1 MPAMPAARVRT
12 GRLPL
17 PDAHHG
23 GAGCGG
29 GGKSDGFNQVCEG
42 NSPMTTAAMSMTHP
56 RTAPALE
63 RATVALL
70 LCFVAS
76 LQISIAAANILLA
89 LMMVC
94 WVAQL
99 VQEKTAP
106 DVPRFF
112 WPLVAYAAATLVI
125 SAFSLDPRTS
135 FIDDKQLV
143 LLVIV
148 PAVYHIARGERAAL
162 VVDVIVS
169 VGAASAA
176 YGIIQYGLLHYD
188 NLGRRPEGAMSHYMT
203 YSGLL
208 MLVIC
213 AAAARLIFGRGGR
226 VWPALVMPA
235 LVVALALT
243 LGRSAWIGASVAIAL
258 LLALKDLRLT
268 VVLPVFIALL
278 FAIAPGTV
286 TKRVM
291 SIFDVQEPTNQ
302 DRLAMIEIGARIV
315 KDRPLTGVG
324 PNMIPRVYAEY
335 RPDYAINKVNPH
347 LHNVPLQIAAE
358 RGLPALAIWLW
369 FVIALLAAHVRL
381 FRKQADK
388 VPAAAAL
395 AAVAAML
402 AAGLFEYNFG
412 DSEFLMLFLV
422 LVTLPFAAARGDN
435 GTASAHG

>member
-1 MPAMPAARVRT
+1 
-12 GRLPL
+12 
-17 PDAHHG
+17 
-23 GAGCGG
+23 
-29 GGKSDGFNQVCEG
+29 
-42 NSPMTTAAMSMTHP
+42 MTTAAMSVTHP
-56 RTAPALE
+56 RTAHGLE
-63 RATVALL
+63 RATVVLL

-89 LMMVC
+89 LMLVC
-94 WVAQL
+94 WVAQI
-99 VQEKTAP
+99 VQDRTLPA
-106 DVPRFF
+106 VPRFF
-112 WPLVAYAAATLVI
+112 WPLVAYAAVTVVI
-125 SAFSLDPRTS
+125 SAFSLDPSTS
-135 FIDDKQLV
+135 IVDDKQL
-143 LLVIV
+143 LLFVIV
-148 PAVYHIARGERAAL
+148 PAVYQIARGERASL

-213 AAAARLIFGRGGR
+213 AAAARLIFGRQGR
-226 VWPALVMPA
+226 TWPALVMPA

-268 VVLPVFIALL
+268 ILLPLFVAVL
-278 FAIAPGTV
+278 FAVAPGTV
-286 TKRVM
+286 TRRVM

-302 DRLAMIEIGARIV
+302 DRLAMIEMGARMV
-315 KDRPLTGVG
+315 NDHPLTGVG
-324 PNMIPRVYAEY
+324 PNMIPRVYAQY
-335 RPDYAINKVNPH
+335 RPDYAINPINPH

-358 RGLPALAIWLW
+358 RGLPALAVWLW
-369 FVIALLAAHVRL
+369 FVFSLVVAQFRL
-381 FRKQADK
+381 FRQQRDK

-395 AAVAAML
+395 AAVFAML

-422 LVTLPFAAARGDN
+422 LVTLPFAAARGDDESV
-435 GTASAHG
+435 AARA

>member
-1 MPAMPAARVRT
+1 
-12 GRLPL
+12 
-17 PDAHHG
+17 
-23 GAGCGG
+23 
-29 GGKSDGFNQVCEG
+29 
-42 NSPMTTAAMSMTHP
+42 MTTAAMSMTHP
-56 RTAPALE
+56 RTAPRLE
-63 RATVALL
+63 RATVGLL

-89 LMMVC
+89 LMMVV
-94 WVAQL
+94 WVAQM
-99 VQEKTAP
+99 VQEKTLPAA
-106 DVPRFF
+106 PRFF
-112 WPLVAYAAATLVI
+112 WPLAAYAAVTLVI

-135 FIDDKQLV
+135 IIDDKQLV
-143 LLVIV
+143 LFVIV
-148 PAVYHIARGERAAL
+148 PAVYHIARGDRAAL
-162 VVDVIVS
+162 VIDVIVS

-213 AAAARLIFGRGGR
+213 AATARLIFGRRGR
-226 VWPALVMPA
+226 TWPALVMPA
-235 LVVALALT
+235 LIVALALT

-258 LLALKDLRLT
+258 LLALKDVRLT
-268 VVLPVFIALL
+268 ILLPIFIALL
-278 FAIAPGTV
+278 FAIAPGLV

-315 KDRPLTGVG
+315 HDHPLTGVG
-324 PNMIPRVYAEY
+324 PNMIPRVYEQY
-335 RPDYAINKVNPH
+335 RPDYAINKINPH

-358 RGLPALAIWLW
+358 RGLPALAVWLW
-369 FVIALLAAHVRL
+369 FIVALFVAVFRL
-381 FRKQADK
+381 FRSQADT
-388 VPAAAAL
+388 VPPAAAL
-395 AAVAAML
+395 AAIAAML

-422 LVTLPFAAARGDN
+422 LVTLPFAAARDADAA
-435 GTASAHG
+435 ASARA

>member
-1 MPAMPAARVRT
+1 
-12 GRLPL
+12 
-17 PDAHHG
+17 
-23 GAGCGG
+23 
-29 GGKSDGFNQVCEG
+29 
-42 NSPMTTAAMSMTHP
+42 MTTAAMTVTHP
-56 RTAPALE
+56 RTAHGLE
-63 RATVALL
+63 RATVVLL

-89 LMMVC
+89 LMLVC
-94 WVAQL
+94 WTAQL
-99 VQEKTAP
+99 VQDRA
-106 DVPRFF
+106 VPAVPYFF
-112 WPLVAYAAATLVI
+112 WPLAAYAAATLVV
-125 SAFSLDPRTS
+125 SAFSLDPATS
-135 FIDDKQLV
+135 IVDDKQL
-143 LLVIV
+143 LLFVIV
-148 PAVYHIARGERAAL
+148 PAVYQIARGERASL

-213 AAAARLIFGRGGR
+213 AAAARLIFGRQGR
-226 VWPALVMPA
+226 TWPALVMPA

-268 VVLPVFIALL
+268 ILLPLFVAVL
-278 FAIAPGTV
+278 FAVAPGTV

-302 DRLAMIEIGARIV
+302 DRLAMIEMGARMV
-315 KDRPLTGVG
+315 NDHPFTGVG
-324 PNMIPRVYAEY
+324 PNMIPRVYAQY
-335 RPDYAINKVNPH
+335 RPDYAINPINPH

-358 RGLPALAIWLW
+358 RGLPALAVWLW
-369 FVIALLAAHVRL
+369 FVGAVIVAQFRL
-381 FRKQADK
+381 FRRQRDK

-395 AAVAAML
+395 AAVFAML
-402 AAGLFEYNFG
+402 GAGLFEYNFG

-422 LVTLPFAAARGDN
+422 LVTLPFAAARGEDEP
-435 GTASAHG
+435 TAARA

>member
-1 MPAMPAARVRT
+1 
-12 GRLPL
+12 
-17 PDAHHG
+17 
-23 GAGCGG
+23 
-29 GGKSDGFNQVCEG
+29 
-42 NSPMTTAAMSMTHP
+42 MTTAAAMSMTHP
-56 RTAPALE
+56 RTAPGLE

-94 WVAQL
+94 WVAQI
-99 VQEKTAP
+99 VQEKTLPA
-106 DVPRFF
+106 VPRFF
-112 WPLVAYAAATLVI
+112 WPLAAYGAVTLVV

-135 FIDDKQLV
+135 LIDDKQLV
-143 LLVIV
+143 LFVIV
-148 PAVYHIARGERAAL
+148 PAVYQIARGERAAL

-176 YGIIQYGLLHYD
+176 YGVIQYGLLHYD

-208 MLVIC
+208 MLVLC
-213 AAAARLIFGRGGR
+213 AAAARLIFGRRGR
-226 VWPALVMPA
+226 TWPALVMPA

-243 LGRSAWIGASVAIAL
+243 LGRSAWIGASAAIAL
-258 LLALKDLRLT
+258 LLALKDLKLT
-268 VVLPVFIALL
+268 VLLPVFIAIL
-278 FAIAPGTV
+278 FAVAPGTV
-286 TKRVM
+286 TRRVM
-291 SIFDVQEPTNQ
+291 SIFDPQEPTNQ

-315 KDRPLTGVG
+315 NAHPLTGVG
-324 PNMIPRVYAEY
+324 PNMIPRVYAQY
-335 RPDYAINKVNPH
+335 RPDYAINPVNPH

-358 RGLPALAIWLW
+358 RGVPAALLWLW
-369 FVIALLAAHVRL
+369 FVGALLVAQ
-381 FRKQADK
+381 FRMFRAQSDK

-422 LVTLPFAAARGDN
+422 LVTLPFAAARDEHA
-435 GTASAHG
+435 TAAARA

>member
-1 MPAMPAARVRT
+1 
-12 GRLPL
+12 
-17 PDAHHG
+17 
-23 GAGCGG
+23 
-29 GGKSDGFNQVCEG
+29 
-42 NSPMTTAAMSMTHP
+42 MTTAAMSMTHP

-63 RATVALL
+63 RVTVALL

-94 WVAQL
+94 WVAQI

-213 AAAARLIFGRGGR
+213 AAAARLIFGRRGR

-291 SIFDVQEPTNQ
+291 SIFDVQEPSNQ

-335 RPDYAINKVNPH
+335 RPDYAINQVNPH

-381 FRKQADK
+381 FRKEANK
-388 VPAAAAL
+388 VPAAAAI

-435 GTASAHG
+435 GIASARG

>member
-1 MPAMPAARVRT
+1 
-12 GRLPL
+12 
-17 PDAHHG
+17 
-23 GAGCGG
+23 
-29 GGKSDGFNQVCEG
+29 
-42 NSPMTTAAMSMTHP
+42 MTTAAMSVTHP
-56 RTAPALE
+56 RTAHGLE
-63 RATVALL
+63 RATLVLL

-89 LMMVC
+89 LMLVC
-94 WVAQL
+94 WTAQL
-99 VQEKTAP
+99 VQDRT
-106 DVPRFF
+106 VPAVPYFF
-112 WPLVAYAAATLVI
+112 WPLVAYAAVTVAI
-125 SAFSLDPRTS
+125 SAFSLEPATS
-135 FIDDKQLV
+135 ILDDKQLV
-143 LLVIV
+143 LFVIV
-148 PAVYHIARGERAAL
+148 PAVYQIARGERASL

-169 VGAASAA
+169 IGAASAA

-213 AAAARLIFGRGGR
+213 AAAARLIFGRQGR
-226 VWPALVMPA
+226 TWPALVMPA

-268 VVLPVFIALL
+268 ILLPLFVAVL
-278 FAIAPGTV
+278 FAVAPGTV

-302 DRLAMIEIGARIV
+302 DRLAMIEMGARMV
-315 KDRPLTGVG
+315 NDHPLTGVG
-324 PNMIPRVYAEY
+324 PNMVPRVYAQY
-335 RPDYAINKVNPH
+335 RPDYAINPINPH

-358 RGLPALAIWLW
+358 RGLPALGVWLW
-369 FVIALLAAHVRL
+369 FIFSLVLAQFRL
-381 FRKQADK
+381 FRRQRDK

-395 AAVAAML
+395 AAVFAML
-402 AAGLFEYNFG
+402 GAGLFEYNFG

-422 LVTLPFAAARGDN
+422 LVTLPFAAARGDDE
-435 GTASAHG
+435 SAAARA

>member
-1 MPAMPAARVRT
+1 
-12 GRLPL
+12 
-17 PDAHHG
+17 
-23 GAGCGG
+23 
-29 GGKSDGFNQVCEG
+29 
-42 NSPMTTAAMSMTHP
+42 MTTATMSMTHP
-56 RTAPALE
+56 RTAPRLE

-94 WVAQL
+94 WIAQM
-99 VQEKTAP
+99 VQEKTLPAAP
-106 DVPRFF
+106 RVF
-112 WPLVAYAAATLVI
+112 WPLVAYAAVTVI
-125 SAFSLDPRTS
+125 VSVFSLDPRTS
-135 FIDDKQLV
+135 LIDDKQLV
-143 LLVIV
+143 LFVIV
-148 PAVYHIARGERAAL
+148 PAVYQIARGERAAL
-162 VVDVIVS
+162 VIDVIVS

-176 YGIIQYGLLHYD
+176 FGIIQYGLLHYD

-213 AAAARLIFGRGGR
+213 AAAARLIFGRRGR
-226 VWPALVMPA
+226 LWPALVMPA

-258 LLALKDLRLT
+258 LLALKDVRLT
-268 VVLPVFIALL
+268 ILLPVFIGIL

-286 TKRVM
+286 TRRVM

-302 DRLAMIEIGARIV
+302 DRLAMIEIGARIIN
-315 KDRPLTGVG
+315 DHPLTGVG
-324 PNMIPRVYAEY
+324 PNMIPRVYAQY
-335 RPDYAINKVNPH
+335 RPDYAVNPVNPH

-358 RGLPALAIWLW
+358 RGVPAALAWLW
-369 FVIALLAAHVRL
+369 FVIALLVAHVRL
-381 FRKQADK
+381 FRSQPDK
-388 VPAAAAL
+388 VPSAAAL

-422 LVTLPFAAARGDN
+422 LVTLPFAAARDDHA
-435 GTASAHG
+435 TAPARA

>member
-1 MPAMPAARVRT
+1 
-12 GRLPL
+12 
-17 PDAHHG
+17 
-23 GAGCGG
+23 
-29 GGKSDGFNQVCEG
+29 
-42 NSPMTTAAMSMTHP
+42 MTTAAMSVTHP
-56 RTAPALE
+56 RTAHGLE
-63 RATVALL
+63 RATVVLL

-89 LMMVC
+89 LMLVC

-99 VQEKTAP
+99 IQDRTLPA
-106 DVPRFF
+106 VPRFF
-112 WPLVAYAAATLVI
+112 WALVAYGVVTVAI
-125 SAFSLDPRTS
+125 SVFSLDPSTS
-135 FIDDKQLV
+135 IVDDKQL
-143 LLVIV
+143 LLFVIV
-148 PAVYHIARGERAAL
+148 PAVYQIARGERASL

-213 AAAARLIFGRGGR
+213 AAAARLIFGRQGR
-226 VWPALVMPA
+226 TWPALVMPA

-268 VVLPVFIALL
+268 ILLPLFVAVL
-278 FAIAPGTV
+278 FAVAPGTV

-302 DRLAMIEIGARIV
+302 DRLAMIEMGARMV
-315 KDRPLTGVG
+315 NDHPLTGVG
-324 PNMIPRVYAEY
+324 PNMIPRVYAQY
-335 RPDYAINKVNPH
+335 RPDYAINPINPH

-358 RGLPALAIWLW
+358 RGLPALAVWLW
-369 FVIALLAAHVRL
+369 FIFSLVVAQFRL
-381 FRKQADK
+381 FRRQLDR

-395 AAVAAML
+395 AAVFAML

-422 LVTLPFAAARGDN
+422 LVTLPFAAARGDDDSV
-435 GTASAHG
+435 AARA

>member
-1 MPAMPAARVRT
+1 
-12 GRLPL
+12 
-17 PDAHHG
+17 
-23 GAGCGG
+23 
-29 GGKSDGFNQVCEG
+29 
-42 NSPMTTAAMSMTHP
+42 MTTAAMSVTHP
-56 RTAPALE
+56 RTAHGLE
-63 RATVALL
+63 RATVVLL

-89 LMMVC
+89 LMLVC
-94 WVAQL
+94 WTAQL
-99 VQEKTAP
+99 VQDRT
-106 DVPRFF
+106 VPAVPYFF
-112 WPLVAYAAATLVI
+112 WPLVAYAAVTVAV
-125 SAFSLDPRTS
+125 SAFSLDPATS
-135 FIDDKQLV
+135 IIDDKQLV
-143 LLVIV
+143 LFVIV
-148 PAVYHIARGERAAL
+148 PAVYQIARGERASL

-213 AAAARLIFGRGGR
+213 AAAARLIFGRQGR
-226 VWPALVMPA
+226 TWPALVMPA

-268 VVLPVFIALL
+268 ILLPLFIAVL
-278 FAIAPGTV
+278 FAVAPGTV

-302 DRLAMIEIGARIV
+302 DRLAMIEMGARMV
-315 KDRPLTGVG
+315 NDHPLTGVG
-324 PNMIPRVYAEY
+324 PNMVPRVYAQY
-335 RPDYAINKVNPH
+335 RPDYAINPINPH

-358 RGLPALAIWLW
+358 RGLPALGVWLW
-369 FVIALLAAHVRL
+369 FVFSLVLAQFRL
-381 FRKQADK
+381 FRRQRDK

-395 AAVAAML
+395 AAVFAML
-402 AAGLFEYNFG
+402 GAGLFEYNFG

-422 LVTLPFAAARGDN
+422 LVTLPFAAARGEDDSV
-435 GTASAHG
+435 AARA

>member
-1 MPAMPAARVRT
+1 
-12 GRLPL
+12 
-17 PDAHHG
+17 
-23 GAGCGG
+23 
-29 GGKSDGFNQVCEG
+29 
-42 NSPMTTAAMSMTHP
+42 MTTAALSIPQTS
-56 RTAPALE
+56 TAPRLE
-63 RATVALL
+63 RATVVLL

-94 WVAQL
+94 WAAQIA
-99 VQEKTAP
+99 QEKT
-106 DVPRFF
+106 VPAVPSFF
-112 WPLVAYAAATLVI
+112 WPLAAYAGVTLVI

-135 FIDDKQLV
+135 FVDDKQLV
-143 LLVIV
+143 LFIIV
-148 PAVYHIARGERAAL
+148 PAVYQIARGDRAAL

-213 AAAARLIFGRGGR
+213 GAAARLLFGRRGR
-226 VWPALVMPA
+226 MWPALVMPA

-243 LGRSAWIGASVAIAL
+243 LGRSAWIGASVALAL
-258 LLALKDLRLT
+258 LLALKDLKLT
-268 VVLPVFIALL
+268 VLLPVFIAIL
-278 FAIAPGTV
+278 FAVAPNTV
-286 TKRVM
+286 SKRVM
-291 SIFDVQEPTNQ
+291 SIFDPQEPTNQ
-302 DRLAMIEIGARIV
+302 DRLAMIEIGARIIH
-315 KDRPLTGVG
+315 DHPLTGVG
-324 PNMIPRVYAEY
+324 PNMIPRVYEQY

-358 RGLPALAIWLW
+358 RGLPALAVWLW
-369 FVIALLAAHVRL
+369 FIGSLLVAHARL
-381 FRKQADK
+381 FRRQTDR

-422 LVTLPFAAARGDN
+422 LVTLPFAAAREPD
-435 GTASAHG
+435 AAPSARV

>member
-1 MPAMPAARVRT
+1 
-12 GRLPL
+12 
-17 PDAHHG
+17 
-23 GAGCGG
+23 
-29 GGKSDGFNQVCEG
+29 
-42 NSPMTTAAMSMTHP
+42 MTTAAAMSMTHP
-56 RTAPALE
+56 RTAPGLE

-94 WVAQL
+94 WVAQI
-99 VQEKTAP
+99 VQEKTLPA
-106 DVPRFF
+106 VPRFF
-112 WPLVAYAAATLVI
+112 WPLAAYGAVTLVV

-135 FIDDKQLV
+135 LIDDKQLV
-143 LLVIV
+143 LFVIV
-148 PAVYHIARGERAAL
+148 PAVYQIARGERAAL

-208 MLVIC
+208 MLVLC
-213 AAAARLIFGRGGR
+213 AAAARLIFGRRGR
-226 VWPALVMPA
+226 TWPALVMPA

-268 VVLPVFIALL
+268 VLLPVFIAIL
-278 FAIAPGTV
+278 FAISPGTV

-315 KDRPLTGVG
+315 HDHPLTGVG
-324 PNMIPRVYAEY
+324 PNMIPRVYEQY
-335 RPDYAINKVNPH
+335 RPDYAINRVNPH

-358 RGLPALAIWLW
+358 RGLPALAVWVW
-369 FVIALLAAHVRL
+369 FIVSLFVAHVRL
-381 FRKQADK
+381 FRSQADK

-422 LVTLPFAAARGDN
+422 LVTLPFAAARSE
-435 GTASAHG
+435 TAPPRRTAP